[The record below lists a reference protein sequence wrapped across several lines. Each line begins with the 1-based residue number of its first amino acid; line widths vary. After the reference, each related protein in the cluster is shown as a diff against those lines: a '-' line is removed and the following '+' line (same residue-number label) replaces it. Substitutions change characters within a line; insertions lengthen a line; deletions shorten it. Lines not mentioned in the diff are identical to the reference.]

1 MDETTWNK
9 ILSNIKPISPSI
21 EALLRSSQ
29 SKNLDGN
36 KLKLAVYYKFHKDKL
51 EEIKNKKLIEDSIL
65 GILSKQITIE
75 VGLIDV
81 PIKSE
86 LTESAN
92 QNIMTAAEE
101 IFS

>member
-1 MDETTWNK
+1 MDEAVWSK
-9 ILSNIKPISPSI
+9 ILNNIKPVSPSI

-29 SKNLDGN
+29 LKTLDGN

-51 EEIKNKKLIEDSIL
+51 EENKNKKLIEDSIL
-65 GILSKQITIE
+65 SILSKQITLEI
-75 VGLIDV
+75 GLVDAPV
-81 PIKSE
+81 KSE
-86 LTESAN
+86 LTGVTN